1 MIDVKITE
9 QMKQRA
15 WSKSRE
21 MGTLKNSITSGGG
34 NIAGFLGEQVA
45 NEVLKGEVT
54 NTYNYDIVGKGGVR
68 YDVKT
73 KRCTSQPKDYYECSI
88 AALQIKQDCDH
99 YVFVRI
105 ENINGKWG
113 RAWVLGSY
121 DKESY
126 FKDAKFLKEGQIDGD
141 NNFRVRADC
150 YNIAIKD
157 LKRI

>member
-1 MIDVKITE
+1 
-9 QMKQRA
+9 MKQRA

-157 LKRI
+157 LKKI

>member
-157 LKRI
+157 LKKI